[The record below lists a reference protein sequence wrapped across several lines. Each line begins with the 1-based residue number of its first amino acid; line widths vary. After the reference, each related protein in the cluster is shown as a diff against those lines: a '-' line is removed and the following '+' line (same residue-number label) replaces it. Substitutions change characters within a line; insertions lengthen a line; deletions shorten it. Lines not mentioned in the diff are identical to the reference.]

1 MVTEHV
7 IPGYKINKLVQEN
20 PERTLLEATDEAAH
34 KPVLLKIPKGKIS
47 PQEQRARYRREQS
60 IIKRLNLK
68 TMLAP
73 LDIINNKGN
82 PVMVFE
88 HFGDGL
94 LINHLDK
101 SVFSI
106 DDFLTIAVNLIKAV
120 TELHAGSVTHSRL
133 TPESILLN
141 WKTKEVKLLDLET
154 ASMLN
159 QDVPNFIN
167 FNELGNEI
175 AYMAPEQ
182 SGRMNRTVDLR
193 SNLYSIGCILYEM
206 LTKRKVFE
214 SRSVVDLVY
223 SHIAKYPDSPSK
235 YNSGIPDIFDK
246 IILKLL
252 NKNAEDRYQSSPGLL
267 VDLER
272 CRDQYR
278 DQKMIA
284 SFPLGKND
292 LNNQFSFPQKLYGR
306 EAEINKLLSI
316 FEYVTTGHFGILMVA
331 GYSGIGKTTLI
342 NEVHKSILSKG
353 GYFMSGKYDQLERNN
368 PYHALTSGLNDLIK
382 FILSEPNSVSGG
394 QVKKIISRLDGQGK
408 LLLDVLPKLE
418 LLIGP
423 QPDVPPLPIAE
434 SQNRFLDVLCR
445 FIGAFASKQ
454 KPLTIFL
461 DDLQWADLSTLKLLE
476 KLSTYENNKNILFI
490 GAYRDNEVSST
501 DPLLVT
507 LSDIKDS
514 GIHLRQINVKPLAQE
529 SINQL
534 IADTLKTDPTNSSEL
549 SNIISKQTGS
559 NPFFLKLFLSSL
571 FDDGLLWFDS
581 VESKWKWDINKIKAA
596 EITSNVIDLMV
607 QKLVKIPKESLELLK
622 YAACMGN
629 TFDLLELKHA
639 TDVAA
644 NVIAHHLWQPLS
656 NDIIKPIDDSYKTA
670 EEIVNEGYFINAKYK
685 FSHDR
690 IQQAT
695 YGLITE
701 KRRKEM
707 HLNIGTRL
715 YANLSPEELE
725 SKLFNVV
732 NHLNL
737 SLTLIN
743 DNKTR
748 QIVQKLNLR
757 AAVKAKV
764 AASFSKAAEYYSKA
778 CDLLTKDL
786 WVSDEE
792 TTAGAYI
799 DLAECEYICGKYENA
814 DKIYSLVLSKTKNP
828 DLIAR
833 VYDIRLRQY
842 AQQGRNK
849 ETLELGARILK
860 TYGVVFK
867 SEPSLA
873 ELAPIL
879 IMAKLS
885 LLGKDPS
892 KFTELPEIKDKNKAF
907 ALQTLMNISAT
918 AYVYD
923 MNTMLF
929 LVLRMLKIS
938 IKYGNAE
945 ESAFGYG
952 LYGFVEGAALGNAK
966 QARKFADLS
975 IELCKKSTDP
985 IVIAKVYFLRA
996 FSTQHWFEPIRLA
1009 ANPLKDA
1016 FKMLD
1021 QSGSYTFASYCL
1033 QATMAKRLYL
1043 GETLETY
1050 YRDIVEYSIY
1060 TEKVQ
1065 EIYSQKL
1072 LFVLRRYVS
1081 KMTGT
1086 THAHFIKDDAELEEG
1101 EFVRVLTEKR
1111 LLMPVAW
1118 YYVYE
1123 MMYHFHFGNSVQ
1135 ANEFLIKA
1143 KIVDDVAP
1151 TTMAQIEY
1159 HFYRILILSNQISGA
1174 PIHQKIKLKLKI
1186 TSALRKLKK
1195 WSLGCAENYQSRYFL
1210 ATAVYLAA
1218 TSNHRDS
1225 VEHYFSQA
1233 HALTVQHNN
1242 SFLQG
1247 LVNELWAKY
1256 LFVVGAPE
1264 HALEKAML
1272 SIANYDLNGARKK
1285 VTLLKGI
1292 YAIAVNEIADD
1303 TSSQKTAD
1311 LSEIIDI
1318 EAILK
1323 SSRVISGEIVL
1334 DKLLSNLLTILIENV
1349 GGQRGFLILVHND
1362 TLIVE
1367 VKKDMSSND
1376 SEIMEAIPLEKSNS
1390 LSKMVVNYVWK
1401 TGESLLLDDASLSKQ
1416 FESDP
1421 YLKANRVR
1429 SLLCVPIVNQGKTT
1443 AIMYIEN
1450 NLAAAVFTEKR
1461 LHLTEML
1468 TSQAAISIE
1477 NAKLYYSLEQKVRDR
1492 TQQLSQEKKKSEKLL
1507 KNILPE
1513 EIIIEL
1519 QKNGEASAKMFKNAT
1534 ILFSDFKDFTIIC
1547 EKLNPS
1553 ELVELID
1560 LYFSSF
1566 DEIMKRHG
1574 IEKIK
1579 TVGDAYLAAGGLPVP
1594 GRGDTKAVVTA
1605 AFEMLNV
1612 CNKIIKERSVK
1623 NLPYFELRIGIHTGP
1638 VIAGVVGSLKFA
1650 YDIWGDAVNVA
1661 ARMEQNG
1668 APGKI
1673 NVSGKVYELIK
1684 SDFDCTYRGKIKAK
1698 HKGEIDMYFVH
1709 N

>member
-1 MVTEHV
+1 MITEHV
-7 IPGYKINKLVQEN
+7 IPGYKINKLVLEN
-20 PERTLLEATDEAAH
+20 LERTLLSATDEAAH
-34 KPVLLKIPKGKIS
+34 RPVLLKIPKGKIS
-47 PQEQRARYRREQS
+47 AQEQRARYKREQS
-60 IIKRLNLK
+60 IIERLNLK

-73 LDIINNKGN
+73 LDIINIKGK

-94 LINHLDK
+94 LIDHIDK

-106 DDFLTIAVNLIKAV
+106 DDFLTIAVNLITAV

-133 TPESILLN
+133 TPESIVLN
-141 WKTKEVKLLDLET
+141 SETKEIKLLDLET
-154 ASMLN
+154 ASLLN
-159 QDVPNFIN
+159 QDIPNFIN

-223 SHIAKYPDSPSK
+223 CHIAKYPDPPSK
-235 YNSGIPDIFDK
+235 YNTGIPDIFDK

-252 NKNAEDRYQSSPGLL
+252 NKNAEDRYQSSAGLL
-267 VDLER
+267 DDLAQ
-272 CRDQYR
+272 CRNQYR

-292 LNNQFSFPQKLYGR
+292 LSNQFSFPQKVYGR
-306 EAEINKLLSI
+306 EAEIEKLQSI
-316 FEYVTTGHFGILMVA
+316 FKYVATGHFGILMVA

-353 GYFMSGKYDQLERNN
+353 GYFMSGKFDQLERNN

-382 FILSEPNSVSGG
+382 FILSEPNAASGR
-394 QVKKIISRLDGQGK
+394 QVKRIMSRLDGQGK
-408 LLLDVLPKLE
+408 LLIDVLPKLE

-423 QPDVPPLPIAE
+423 QPDVPNLPIAE

-476 KLSTYENNKNILFI
+476 RLSSYENNKNILFI

-514 GIHLRQINVKPLAQE
+514 GIYLRQIKVNPLTQE

-534 IADTLKTDPTNSSEL
+534 IADTLKTDTTTSSNL
-549 SNIISKQTGS
+549 SNIVSKQTGS
-559 NPFFLKLFLSSL
+559 NPFFIKLFLSSL

-581 VESKWKWDINKIKAA
+581 VNSKWKWDIEKIKAA

-607 QKLVKIPKESLELLK
+607 QKLVKLPEESLELLK
-622 YAACMGN
+622 YAACIGN

-639 TDVAA
+639 TDIAP
-644 NVIAHHLWQPLS
+644 NVIAHQLWQPLS
-656 NDIIKPIDDSYKTA
+656 NTILKPIDDSYKTA
-670 EEIVNEGYFINAKYK
+670 EELVKEGYFVNVKYK

-690 IQQAT
+690 IQQAA
-695 YGLITE
+695 YRLITH
-701 KRRKEM
+701 KKRKEM

-737 SLTLIN
+737 SLALIH
-743 DNKTR
+743 DNETR
-748 QIVQKLNLR
+748 QIVRNLNLR
-757 AAVKAKV
+757 AARKAKV

-786 WVSDEE
+786 WLSDEE
-792 TTAGAYI
+792 MTAGAFI
-799 DLAECEYICGKYENA
+799 DLAECEYICGNYENA
-814 DKIYSLVLSKTKNP
+814 DNIYSLVLGKTKNP

-860 TYGVVFK
+860 TYGVSFK

-873 ELAPIL
+873 RLAPKL

-885 LLGKDPS
+885 LIGKDPS
-892 KFTELPEIKDKNKAF
+892 KFTELPDIKDKNKGF

-938 IKYGNAE
+938 VKYGNAE

-966 QARKFADLS
+966 QAKKFANLS

-985 IVIAKVYFLRA
+985 IVIAKVHFLRA

-1009 ANPLKDA
+1009 AKPLKDS

-1050 YRDIVEYSIY
+1050 YRDIVEYSMY

-1065 EIYSQKL
+1065 ETYSQNL

-1081 KMTGT
+1081 KMTGA
-1086 THAHFIKDDAELEEG
+1086 THAHFIKDDTKLDDG
-1101 EFVRVLTEKR
+1101 QFVKDLTEKR

-1118 YYVYE
+1118 YFVYE
-1123 MMYHFHFGNSVQ
+1123 MMYHYHFGNDDQ
-1135 ANEFLIKA
+1135 AYEFMIKA

-1151 TTMAQIEY
+1151 TTMAQIEF
-1159 HFYRILILSNQISGA
+1159 HFYRILILSNRISDA
-1174 PIHQKIKLKLKI
+1174 PVHQKLKLKLKI
-1186 TSALRKLKK
+1186 ASILKKLKK
-1195 WSLGCAENYQSRYFL
+1195 WSFGCAENFESRYFL
-1210 ATAVYLAA
+1210 AMAVFNAA
-1218 TSNHRDS
+1218 TSNHRDG

-1242 SFLQG
+1242 GFLRG

-1256 LFVVGAPE
+1256 LFVVGAPKL
-1264 HALEKAML
+1264 AIEKTMSA
-1272 SIANYDLNGARKK
+1272 IANYDLNGARNKVSQLKK
-1285 VTLLKGI
+1285 I
-1292 YAIAVNEIADD
+1292 YDITANENSDSIASA
-1303 TSSQKTAD
+1303 KTAD

-1323 SSRVISGEIVL
+1323 SSRVISGQIVL
-1334 DKLLSNLLTILIENV
+1334 DKLLSSLLSILMENV
-1349 GGQRGFLILVHND
+1349 GGQRGFLILANND
-1362 TLIVE
+1362 NLTIE

-1376 SEIMEAIPLEKSNS
+1376 SEIMESTPLEKSNS

-1401 TGESLLLDDASLSKQ
+1401 TGEGLLLDDASVSKQ

-1421 YLKANRVR
+1421 YLKGNKVR
-1429 SLLCVPIVNQGKTT
+1429 SVLCVPIINQGKTT

-1461 LHLTEML
+1461 LHLTEIL
-1468 TSQAAISIE
+1468 ASQAAISIE

-1492 TQQLSQEKKKSEKLL
+1492 TQQLSDEKKKSEKLL

-1513 EIIIEL
+1513 EIITEL
-1519 QKNGEASAKMFKNAT
+1519 QKDGEASAKMFKNAT

-1547 EKLNPS
+1547 EKLKPG
-1553 ELVELID
+1553 ELVTLID
-1560 LYFSSF
+1560 RYFSFF
-1566 DEIMKRHG
+1566 DEIMQRHG

-1594 GRGDTKAVVTA
+1594 GKGDTKAVVTA
-1605 AFEMLNV
+1605 AFEMLDV
-1612 CNKIIKERSVK
+1612 CNKIRKERAAK
-1623 NLPYFELRIGIHTGP
+1623 NLPYFELRIGIHTGS

-1650 YDIWGDAVNVA
+1650 YDIWGDTVNVA

-1668 APGKI
+1668 TPGKI
-1673 NVSGKVYELIK
+1673 NVSGEVYELIK
-1684 SDFDCTYRGKIKAK
+1684 SDFDCTYRGKIEAK

-1709 N
+1709 E